1 MATFCMQTL
10 GCEVSAI
17 HTVNYSKQLILS
29 DVHEYILVY
38 ATEDQQNPQATTS
51 PTAASKAAN
60 PPPQKSPPSTP
71 ASKTP
76 TSTPST

>member
-17 HTVNYSKQLILS
+17 HTVNYSKRLIM
-29 DVHEYILVY
+29 HAKPHTYKQRI
-38 ATEDQQNPQATTS
+38 TNNPQATTS

-60 PPPQKSPPSTP
+60 PPPKKSPPFTP
-71 ASKTP
+71 ASKAP
-76 TSTPST
+76 ASTVST

>member
-17 HTVNYSKQLILS
+17 HTVNYSKRLIM
-29 DVHEYILVY
+29 HAKPHTYKQRI
-38 ATEDQQNPQATTS
+38 TNNPQATTS

-60 PPPQKSPPSTP
+60 RPPKKSPRSTP
-71 ASKTP
+71 ACKAP
-76 TSTPST
+76 ASTPLT